1 MVDLCPNACSSYIT
15 SFQWS
20 SRTVYGYSNNSS
32 TSSNS
37 IHILQTMKEMIWWG
51 SILLSMPTILSFAE
65 NITEHV
71 IITLGILTLLLIPLA
86 FTKL

>member
-1 MVDLCPNACSSYIT
+1 MA
-15 SFQWS
+15 
-20 SRTVYGYSNNSS
+20 
-32 TSSNS
+32 
-37 IHILQTMKEMIWWG
+37 ILMKEVIWWG
-51 SILLSMPTILSFAE
+51 SVLLSMPTILSFAE